1 MWHTDNLLRIIIR
14 EGIFIKTS
22 ARVSL
27 QAYLDLHFTN
37 TTDMSFDWS
46 LVGCCAVLI
55 GNCYRQFETAWCFH
69 LKASGAWRLTTPF
82 LGMLASGAWRLT
94 TPFLGM
100 LDLEHEDA
108 TELKIVGNF
117 TSQHVVITQ
126 TTWILTLRW
135 LMSCIYGAPILDVSR
150 SHTTT
155 QHSR

>member
-82 LGMLASGAWRLT
+82 LGML
-94 TPFLGM
+94 
-100 LDLEHEDA
+100 DLEHEDA